1 MLRKVERVE
10 TSTTSRVTRGVEQTK
25 ARKNKTETCLQ
36 RAERLEVFSKPKRE
50 RLRWRHVYN
59 EQSRDVADTT
69 LRETGF
75 NWIIVYWILD
85 IPDTG

>member
-1 MLRKVERVE
+1 MLRKVEKVE

-25 ARKNKTETCLQ
+25 ARKIKTETCLQ

-50 RLRWRHVYN
+50 RLRRRHVYN